1 MKDRQRFFRSC
12 RSINFPFTRPRFLAE
27 EMVAVVAAALE
38 VEDGC
43 VPGVAVIGKE
53 FSRGVVRPHQHIG
66 LVRRSLGG
74 NMVIKFFMPAQT
86 EWRGVCT
93 LPVAAHSVGYGG
105 VGKKG
110 KLVKIVWKC
119 NEYRG
124 GILGKF

>member
-1 MKDRQRFFRSC
+1 MKDCQIFFRSC

-66 LVRRSLGG
+66 LVRRSLVG
-74 NMVIKFFMPAQT
+74 NMVIKICMPAQT

-93 LPVAAHSVGYGG
+93 LPVAAHSVGYRG

-110 KLVKIVWKC
+110 NLVKIVWKC
-119 NEYRG
+119 NECRG
-124 GILGKF
+124 EILGKF